1 MASVWGRA
9 KVREL
14 EDRYAAGTDPNSSAL
29 AKQIVDISLA
39 THVLSRFTAY
49 VAVDRSEVVNR
60 DGPLQEILQPVEMPR
75 GWDMGVRTLT
85 CLGSPRSAVAMTCY
99 LDASCEHPAAPASA
113 PVRSQPGVF
122 RSLGERLFRKRS
134 HSADQAHPPASSDM
148 RQKCEA
154 IADRLREAID
164 RVPNDRALVQR
175 QKWLEQVITH
185 LEVLLSLAG
194 IPTQTETALKDVLQR
209 ARDLLAVHAGG
220 DKDALG
226 DAGFTSLVDSLR
238 AALLGGP
245 IEEQP
250 RREFWK

>member
-1 MASVWGRA
+1 
-9 KVREL
+9 
-14 EDRYAAGTDPNSSAL
+14 
-29 AKQIVDISLA
+29 
-39 THVLSRFTAY
+39 
-49 VAVDRSEVVNR
+49 
-60 DGPLQEILQPVEMPR
+60 
-75 GWDMGVRTLT
+75 
-85 CLGSPRSAVAMTCY
+85 
-99 LDASCEHPAAPASA
+99 
-113 PVRSQPGVF
+113 
-122 RSLGERLFRKRS
+122 
-134 HSADQAHPPASSDM
+134 M